1 MNLENT
7 APTCIVG
14 TDIWAGS
21 EATALQFIADK
32 TSLRTVVCLR
42 RDLPEWWATTQI
54 AFSGRIY
61 FQHCPVPSVS
71 DAQMGAAIRQVA
83 MQVLLLVEKPAL
95 VFCLE
100 GRNRTGVLAGVLRF
114 LGTGVLSDALD
125 EYRNRAGS
133 GFRAEELRL
142 TERICVDLAKRGE
155 H

>member
-1 MNLENT
+1 VNLEDT
-7 APTCIVG
+7 DPKCIVG

-21 EATALQFIADK
+21 EATALQFIAGK

-42 RDLPEWWATTQI
+42 RDLPEWWPTTQI
-54 AFSGRIY
+54 AFSGRIR
-61 FQHCPVPSVS
+61 FQHCPVPSIS
-71 DAQMGAAIRQVA
+71 DAQMGAAIRHVA
-83 MQVLLLVEKPAL
+83 MQVLPLVEKPAL

-114 LGTGVLSDALD
+114 LATGVLNDALD

-142 TERICVDLAKRGE
+142 TENICADLTRRVE
-155 H
+155 D